1 MCGDVANESA
11 PDASGRCL
19 CGRISYAVRGPL
31 RDVLICHCTDCRRW
45 HGHTAAMTSARRG
58 DVIVNDA
65 DSVQWYTVLGEG
77 PRPRRGFCPSC
88 GASLFWD
95 APERAT
101 IGISA
106 GTLDQP
112 TGLRSVG
119 HTYVSQASDYELLL
133 DDGLPRRAGAASTDA
148 AEPPA

>member
-1 MCGDVANESA
+1 MNAGEVRAA
-11 PDASGRCL
+11 GRCL
-19 CGRISYAVRGPL
+19 CGRVTYVVRGPL
-31 RDVLICHCTDCRRW
+31 RDVLICHCADCRHW
-45 HGHTAAMTSARRG
+45 HGHAAAMTSARRE
-58 DVIVNDA
+58 DVIIGA
-65 DSVQWYTVLGEG
+65 PESVGWFTVPGDG
-77 PRPRRGFCPSC
+77 PRPRRGFCSRC

-133 DDGLPRRAGAASTDA
+133 DDGLPRRAG
-148 AEPPA
+148 